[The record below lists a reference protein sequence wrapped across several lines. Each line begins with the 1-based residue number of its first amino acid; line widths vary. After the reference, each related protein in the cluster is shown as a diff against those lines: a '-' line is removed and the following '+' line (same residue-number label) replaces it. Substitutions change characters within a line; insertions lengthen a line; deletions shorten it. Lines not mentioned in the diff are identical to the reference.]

1 MNTRPSSEQLFRL
14 KKIMQLRVTKAHR
27 AYNEQFTEWKKTKQ
41 AFDALESE
49 VNTLQAELT
58 KVATYLE
65 ENKNNRETIVRK
77 EASDRRH
84 WVIYDLD
91 LAVYKLNA
99 AKGELNQATT
109 ELNVCKTAWL
119 RAQHRE
125 KTIGEQGE
133 QAVTEEA
140 LTREE
145 LQESEI
151 EDLRMT
157 GVSVV

>member
-1 MNTRPSSEQLFRL
+1 MCIRDS
-14 KKIMQLRVTKAHR
+14 
-27 AYNEQFTEWKKTKQ
+27 
-41 AFDALESE
+41 
-49 VNTLQAELT
+49 
-58 KVATYLE
+58 LE

-99 AKGELNQATT
+99 AKCELNQATT